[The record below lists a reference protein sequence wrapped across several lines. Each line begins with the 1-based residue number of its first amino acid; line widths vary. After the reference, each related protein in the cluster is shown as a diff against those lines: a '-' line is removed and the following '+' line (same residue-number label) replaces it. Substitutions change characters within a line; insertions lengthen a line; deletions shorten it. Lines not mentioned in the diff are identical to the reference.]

1 MLVREARAA
10 AKEWVSASAA
20 RMSGFRGAFFSG
32 STAALS
38 PDSIL
43 SSESDVD
50 VVVVVASSNGPPKL
64 GKFRYEDAL
73 LDVSYLP
80 WNQLAHL
87 DQVARSYQ
95 LAPSFS
101 SNQVIADPTGHLDRL
116 YRAISASFADPEAV
130 RRRCESAL
138 TKLEAG
144 LAAIDSTAVWHDQVT
159 AWMFPTSITTH
170 VVLVA
175 ALRNPTVRLRYL
187 AAREVLYENDKRAL
201 YETLLELLGCE
212 DCDRPS
218 VQRHLDELSEV
229 FDQAV
234 AVAKTPFF
242 FSGDITPH
250 GRPVAIDG
258 SQQLI
263 DNGDHREAVFW
274 LIATYAR
281 CQKILS
287 ADAPSSLRHAG
298 SLRFCW
304 AVRELLGVHDVADL
318 FHRRDAVS
326 RLLPVLSD
334 AAASITNRSR
344 S

>member
-1 MLVREARAA
+1 MP
-10 AKEWVSASAA
+10 
-20 RMSGFRGAFFSG
+20 GFRGAFFSG

-43 SSESDVD
+43 PRYSDVD
-50 VVVVVASSNGPPKL
+50 VVVVVASSDGPPKL

-87 DQVARSYQ
+87 DQVAGAYQ

-101 SNQVIADPTGHLDRL
+101 SNQVIVDPTGHLDKL
-116 YRAISASFADPEAV
+116 YRAISAGFAHPEAV
-130 RRRCESAL
+130 RRRCESAIA
-138 TKLEAG
+138 KLESG

-159 AWMFPTSITTH
+159 AWMFPTSIITH

-187 AAREVLYENDKRAL
+187 AAREILYEHDKHAL
-201 YETLLELLGCE
+201 YETLLELLGCA

-242 FSGDITPH
+242 FSCDITPDA
-250 GRPVAIDG
+250 RPVAIDG

-287 ADAPSSLRHAG
+287 ADAPSSVRQAG
-298 SLRFCW
+298 SLRFCS
-304 AVRELLGVHDVADL
+304 AVRELFGVHDIADL
-318 FHRRDAVS
+318 FRRRDALS
-326 RLLPVLSD
+326 QLLPVLRD
-334 AAASITNRSR
+334 AAASISSR
-344 S
+344 SGS

>member
-1 MLVREARAA
+1 MLVGEARAA

-20 RMSGFRGAFFSG
+20 RMPGFRGAFFSG

-43 SSESDVD
+43 PSFSDVD
-50 VVVVVASSNGPPKL
+50 VVVVLASSNGPPKL

-87 DQVARSYQ
+87 DQVAGAYQ

-101 SNQVIADPTGHLDRL
+101 SNTVIADPTGHLDRL
-116 YRAISASFADPEAV
+116 CRAISAGFAHPEAV
-130 RRRCESAL
+130 RRRYEGAI
-138 TKLEAG
+138 TKLESG

-187 AAREVLYENDKRAL
+187 AAREVLYGHDKHAL
-201 YETLLELLGCE
+201 YETLLELLGCV

-218 VQRHLDELSEV
+218 VQGHLDELSDV

-234 AVAKTPFF
+234 AVAKNPFF
-242 FSGDITPH
+242 FSGDITPD

-258 SQQLI
+258 SQLLI
-263 DNGDHREAVFW
+263 DDGDHREAVFW
-274 LIATYAR
+274 LMATYAR
-281 CQKILS
+281 CQKILN
-287 ADAPSSLRHAG
+287 ADASPSLRHAG
-298 SLRFCW
+298 SVSFCS
-304 AVRELLGVHDVADL
+304 AVRELLGVHDIAEL
-318 FHRRDAVS
+318 FRRRDAL
-326 RLLPVLSD
+326 RKLLPVLSD
-334 AAASITNRSR
+334 AAASITNRSG